1 MPDNL
6 KGDALREDYLQL
18 MRETISN
25 IETLMYEVEENT
37 LQNKP
42 LRKACMEMAIDSV
55 PLLRHL
61 KEANKQAEIST
72 GHISKKKVD
81 VN

>member
-1 MPDNL
+1 MSDNL

-25 IETLMYEVEENT
+25 IDMLIYEVEENT

-42 LRKACMEMAIDSV
+42 LRKVCMDMAIDSV

-61 KEANKQAEIST
+61 KEAKKQAEISLD
-72 GHISKKKVD
+72 IFSKKKIV

>member
-1 MPDNL
+1 MSDNR
-6 KGDALREDYLQL
+6 KGDILREDYLQL

-25 IETLMYEVEENT
+25 IDTLIYEVEENT

-42 LRKACMEMAIDSV
+42 LRKACMDMAVDSV
-55 PLLRHL
+55 PLLRYL
-61 KEANKQAEIST
+61 KEAKKQAEISLD
-72 GHISKKKVD
+72 IFSKKKIV